1 MLNESVVI
9 THDIEHEKK
18 LIDLLGYN
26 LIGPNN
32 SNRWFIMDENN
43 QQVGFIQYKK
53 LFSKNDKK
61 GYPATFGYRTIID
74 SATISYKSTRKI
86 DNVEYKQ
93 SMDTKFS
100 YSFDV
105 KRENDDFDHVEIR
118 MDENCSLN
126 IWSQTYGYISF
137 KVDYDGLYL
146 DFKSKTE
153 NFNVEELVIYKSA
166 EANRPI
172 FKKEYT
178 YQIRYCDKDLELS
191 DDNLKGITI
200 REISGICHEYYQES
214 NHLKLS
220 EKSWINGNLRT
231 NRESEVTGTIEEM
244 AIKHQMGIDA
254 FHYFR
259 GFINQILPF
268 KKDIISAML
277 SEEII
282 SKEGLSIFISELDRN
297 NAENEPISLKR
308 EKK

>member
-1 MLNESVVI
+1 MLNENIVI

-26 LIGPNN
+26 LFGPDN
-32 SNRWFIMDENN
+32 SNRWFITDENN
-43 QQVGFIQYKK
+43 KQVGFIQYKK
-53 LFSKNDKK
+53 LFNKNDKK
-61 GYPATFGYRTIID
+61 GYPATFGYCTVID
-74 SATISYKSTRKI
+74 SETISYKSTRKI

-93 SMDTKFS
+93 SRDTKFS

-118 MDENCSLN
+118 TGENCSLN
-126 IWSQTYGYISF
+126 MWSQTYGYISF

-172 FKKEYT
+172 FKKEYV

-191 DDNLKGITI
+191 DDNLKGTTI
-200 REISGICHEYYQES
+200 REISGVCNEYYQES
-214 NHLKLS
+214 KHLHLS

-244 AIKHQMGIDA
+244 AIKQQMGIDA

-259 GFINQILPF
+259 VFINQILPF
-268 KKDIISAML
+268 EKDVVSAML
-277 SEEII
+277 SDEII
-282 SKEGLSIFISELDRN
+282 KKRGLSIFVSELEKDN
-297 NAENEPISLKR
+297 IDNDAISLKK